1 MLDLKLFSERVD
13 ELIFDKNLKAVEF
26 AKLCGI
32 SKSTVYEYLS
42 GRKMPTLKNLIKIAE
57 FFNVSTDYLLGL
69 EKDVYT
75 KNFKSCISFSTRFNE
90 VLKECSMSRY
100 KLEQLTGISESVLYY
115 WAKGKTVPTVES
127 LLTVS
132 SALNCSFDY
141 LIGRE

>member
-13 ELIFDKNLKAVEF
+13 ELIFDKNLKAMEF
-26 AKLCGI
+26 AKQSGI

-57 FFNVSTDYLLGL
+57 FFNVSTDYLLGI
-69 EKDVYT
+69 ERDVYT
-75 KNFKSCISFSTRFNE
+75 KNFKGCVPFSVRFNE
-90 VLKECSMSRY
+90 ILKEYSMSRY

-115 WAKGKTVPTVES
+115 WAKGKTIPTVES
-127 LLTVS
+127 LIIVCS
-132 SALNCSFDY
+132 VLNCSFDY